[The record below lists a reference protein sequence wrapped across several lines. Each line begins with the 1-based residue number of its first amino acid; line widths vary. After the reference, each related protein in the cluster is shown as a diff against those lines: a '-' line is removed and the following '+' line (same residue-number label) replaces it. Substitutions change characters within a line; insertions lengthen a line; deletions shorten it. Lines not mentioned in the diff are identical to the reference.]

1 MWAMLRIARPSW
13 RSHSMSLRLD
23 RRDSQRRSSVGMA
36 EQLEDDRGGEGRGHG
51 FLAQHVEQRAVVR
64 FERHAFDREI
74 GAGVGIVVAPQGG
87 FGRSEEHTSELQSLM
102 RISYAVFCLKKKINN
117 SLLSSNTTQHNS
129 DTSTYTYLH

>member
-64 FERHAFDREI
+64 FGRQGRKSVGTGKSVSVHVDL
-74 GAGVGIVVAPQGG
+74 GVRRTI
-87 FGRSEEHTSELQSLM
+87 
-102 RISYAVFCLKKKINN
+102 KKKKSRDQTNIN
-117 SLLSSNTTQHNS
+117 
-129 DTSTYTYLH
+129 

>member
-87 FGRSEEHTSELQSLM
+87 FGRAAACIVERADLTPDRVDVYRHGP
-102 RISYAVFCLKKKINN
+102 
-117 SLLSSNTTQHNS
+117 SSRSWEASRVGTGCVPTWSNWRV
-129 DTSTYTYLH
+129 

>member
-64 FERHAFDREI
+64 FER
-74 GAGVGIVVAPQGG
+74 
-87 FGRSEEHTSELQSLM
+87 SEEHTSELQSLM
-102 RISYAVFCLKKKINN
+102 RISYAVFCLKKKKTNKTEHLTE
-117 SLLSSNTTQHNS
+117 SKE
-129 DTSTYTYLH
+129 